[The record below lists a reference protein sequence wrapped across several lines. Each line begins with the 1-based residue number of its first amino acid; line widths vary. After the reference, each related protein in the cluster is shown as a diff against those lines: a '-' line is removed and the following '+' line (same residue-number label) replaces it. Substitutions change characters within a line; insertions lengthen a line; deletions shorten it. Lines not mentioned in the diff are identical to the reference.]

1 MKTSDKTRVSAPWS
15 CHQEKCNGSGNKEQ
29 VTCSIS
35 CRRLNISYPKIADV
49 HTFLWKMETI
59 PKSKVSARDR
69 IDAAEAAQA
78 VNGAGSNFHSNPLAK
93 HLPLWI

>member
-1 MKTSDKTRVSAPWS
+1 
-15 CHQEKCNGSGNKEQ
+15 
-29 VTCSIS
+29 
-35 CRRLNISYPKIADV
+35 
-49 HTFLWKMETI
+49 METI